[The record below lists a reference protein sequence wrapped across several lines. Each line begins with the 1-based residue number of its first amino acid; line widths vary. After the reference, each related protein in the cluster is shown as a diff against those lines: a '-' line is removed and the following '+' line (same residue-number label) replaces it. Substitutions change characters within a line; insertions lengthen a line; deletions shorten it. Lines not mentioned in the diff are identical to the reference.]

1 MTNPTIEFK
10 TVPWYDGKEKTTV
23 VLTMWGENT
32 GKEILSVQFFNP
44 TEKITDP
51 KFYESKEWEKIRQEV
66 EKGCYNLLSLLIEGT
81 MTT

>member
-1 MTNPTIEFK
+1 MTNPTIDTK
-10 TVPWYDGKEKTTV
+10 PVKWYDGKEKTTV

-44 TEKITDP
+44 TEKMIDP
-51 KFYESKEWEKIRQEV
+51 EFQNSKEWEKIRQEV

-81 MTT
+81 MNT